1 MKTNQLNNALNLFK
15 AIALM
20 EDSVEPKVA
29 DKEEPATALT
39 KIKEAAK
46 QKRALV
52 KRTHPC
58 ELVIH
63 RDSTAKPTVFTAGD
77 VFDIQWD
84 DQTDRLAVTLAIT
97 DADGDVSYPAGMT
110 VIPLADITQID
121 VLNTKEAV
129 MAAISNQALAD
140 NKSDY
145 AKQIVDLLG
154 LQPVV
159 DDVKKKASPQQQQG
173 TIQIMWFPVYGW
185 RPAPFYAN
193 AEAVQA
199 DLDPAF
205 PLTPFVY
212 ADSKNAKK

>member
-1 MKTNQLNNALNLFK
+1 MKTNQLNNALTLFK

-20 EDSVEPKVA
+20 EDSIDPKIA

-63 RDSTAKPTVFTAGD
+63 RDSTAKPTTFTAGD
-77 VFDIQWD
+77 VFDMQWD
-84 DQTDRLAVTLAIT
+84 DQTDRLAVTLATT
-97 DADGDVSYPAGMT
+97 DADGDVCYPAGMV

-129 MAAISNQALAD
+129 MAAVSNQALAD

-154 LQPVV
+154 LQSIV
-159 DDVKKKASPQQQQG
+159 DDVKKKVAPAPQQG

-185 RPAPFYAN
+185 RPAPFFTN
-193 AEAVQA
+193 AEPVQA

-205 PLTPFVY
+205 PLTPFAY
-212 ADSKNAKK
+212 AEPKTTKK